1 MMICTSTVLMS
12 LPNWMDPMGSH
23 VGGAELFFTAL
34 SAFIISVSVYLP
46 WHLRKKKKA
55 AKA

>member
-1 MMICTSTVLMS
+1 
-12 LPNWMDPMGSH
+12 MGSH